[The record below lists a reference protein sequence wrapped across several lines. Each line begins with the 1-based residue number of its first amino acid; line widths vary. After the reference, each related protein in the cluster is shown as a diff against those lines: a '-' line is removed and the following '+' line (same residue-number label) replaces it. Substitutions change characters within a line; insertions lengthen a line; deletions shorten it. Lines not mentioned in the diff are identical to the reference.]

1 MSEPKKISLKKT
13 MRFGVGLLL
22 VILFS
27 VALVAA
33 SHYQGNKTIQG
44 IEINL
49 NDENDFSFLQRKD
62 IENLL
67 LKNRNIDLE
76 HTSLDQLDL
85 DRMEAI
91 ARTNPWVA
99 KADIYVDNRQ
109 VLQVKITQREPVAR
123 LFDANGGSFYMDSL
137 LNLMPVSGGYA
148 YAAPVFTNVVLLKN
162 DSLNR
167 ILKTK
172 IAYISNVIGADSFW
186 RSQITQIDVQPD
198 QTFVLTPL
206 FGNQRILLGDT
217 AGAVRKLGNLWAF
230 YKQVST
236 KIGWDKYETLD
247 LRYKDQVVASPSI
260 GWVPP
265 KVTDTGSYEIH
276 NNPALATAAPAKPE
290 APKADAA
297 VHKPVTAVAKPAAT
311 TAKTTAKPKPAV
323 AKKTEKPV
331 AIAKQ
336 AAKKDNKPAAKAK
349 AASSKDSKHPTPK
362 YIYSGKKAGNH

>member
-1 MSEPKKISLKKT
+1 MSEPKKISLKKSL
-13 MRFGVGLLL
+13 RFGVGLLV

-27 VALVAA
+27 IALIAA

-44 IEINL
+44 IEVNL

-67 LKNRNIDLE
+67 LKNRNIDLK
-76 HTSLDQLDL
+76 HTSLEQLDL
-85 DRMEAI
+85 EKMEAI

-123 LFDANGGSFYMDSL
+123 LFDANGGSYYMDSML
-137 LNLMPVSGGYA
+137 HLMPVSGGYA
-148 YAAPVFTNVVLLKN
+148 YPAPVFTGVVLLKN
-162 DSLNR
+162 DSLNKA
-167 ILKTK
+167 LKTR
-172 IAYISNVIGADSFW
+172 IAYLSEVIGRDSFW
-186 RSQITQIDVQPD
+186 QSQITQIDIQPD

-217 AGAVRKLGNLWAF
+217 TNVTQKLDNLLAF
-230 YKQVST
+230 YKQVSG

-276 NNPALATAAPAKPE
+276 TAPVLAAAKPE
-290 APKADAA
+290 PPKVAA
-297 VHKPVTAVAKPAAT
+297 VSHKPEVKTTKPAVAVAKPA
-311 TAKTTAKPKPAV
+311 TAKPKPVV
-323 AKKTEKPV
+323 AKKVTKPAV
-331 AIAKQ
+331 LAKQ
-336 AAKKDNKPAAKAK
+336 TVKKETKPAAKAK
-349 AASSKDSKHPTPK
+349 ATASKDAKKTSPK
-362 YIYSGKKAGNH
+362 YIYSGKKTGNH